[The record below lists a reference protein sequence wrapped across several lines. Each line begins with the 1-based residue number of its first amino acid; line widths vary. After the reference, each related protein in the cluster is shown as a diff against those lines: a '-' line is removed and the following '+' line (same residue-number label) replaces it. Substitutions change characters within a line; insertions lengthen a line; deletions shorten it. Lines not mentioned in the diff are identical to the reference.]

1 MGPLPGAQGK
11 AGPGPPRKDRQAAPV
26 SPSPSGLA
34 GLAPARHYLPDL
46 FLFFRLT
53 SLGCFSQHVA
63 EDAAPS
69 TPNVTRMFLKRL
81 SWSSPRPFQSH
92 RKISEQLRWS
102 ERIVRRRIW

>member
-92 RKISEQLRWS
+92 RKIS
-102 ERIVRRRIW
+102 